1 MPPAPASLGVERAG
15 MWLSEKARRSCR
27 EEVGE
32 GKEERKKGRKKGV
45 DELRSNILRAF
56 SERREEEAEVPL
68 RRPRDLNPRVFIY
81 IAAAHRMEPPANLAA
96 GSAGFS
102 FDRPTRPLE
111 SGRAHVTRCQFHK
124 QGLEID
130 DPARC
135 R

>member
-32 GKEERKKGRKKGV
+32 GKEEERKKGCRNGV
-45 DELRSNILRAF
+45 DELRSNILLPPSLLRK
-56 SERREEEAEVPL
+56 EREDAEMAL
-68 RRPRDLNPRVFIY
+68 RPRDLIPPRVFIY

-111 SGRAHVTRCQFHK
+111 SGRM
-124 QGLEID
+124 
-130 DPARC
+130 
-135 R
+135 